1 MTGDVEALIDSL
13 RARGGDTTDVEVK
26 SAAGG
31 LPESLT
37 ASLSAL
43 ANLPGGG
50 TVVLGIDERAGF
62 RPVRLADPQLLM
74 QGLAAKAR
82 AYLPPVRLTISGE
95 TYAGHPIVVARV
107 HECDISAK
115 PCRVASTG
123 TAYLRG
129 YDGDFGLSDLEV
141 QGYLSYRSYR
151 RPPHFDRGPV
161 DGATAADL
169 DPDLVAAF
177 VTAVRDR
184 DPRGLGRFAADRE
197 LLLRAGVTIGDG
209 RPTVAGLLALG
220 IHPQQYFP
228 RFVIQASAE
237 PRADDPPGVRAR
249 NQVTITGAI
258 PRMLDE
264 ALAWARRTFDTTIV
278 TLPDGSVHDQPGYP
292 LVAFRELVANAL
304 VHRDLDH
311 WSAGLAIE
319 VRLRRDRL
327 VITNPGGLY
336 GITVDRLGKDA
347 VTSARNAR
355 LVAICQH
362 VRTPGS
368 GSRVIEALASGIPM
382 VNAALAEQKLP
393 PAHFI
398 DAGIRFTAIVQ
409 NPADGPLTTPDLT
422 TTQTRIYEALLHGS
436 RAVNDLEAALSLAG
450 PTIRKALRELSR
462 RDLIQQ
468 HGGRGRHTTYSR
480 TDAPSSPASP
490 TPR

>member
-1 MTGDVEALIDSL
+1 VTTDVEALIDSL

-50 TVVLGIDERAGF
+50 TVILGIDERAGF
-62 RPVRLADPQLLM
+62 GPVRLTDPQVLM
-74 QGLAAKAR
+74 QGLATKAR
-82 AYLPPVRLTISGE
+82 SYVPPVRLTISGE
-95 TYAGHPIVVARV
+95 TYAGHPIVIARV
-107 HECDISAK
+107 HECDASAK
-115 PCRVASTG
+115 PCRVAATG
-123 TAYLRG
+123 AAYLRG
-129 YDGDFGLSDLEV
+129 YDGDFELSDLEV
-141 QGYLSYRSYR
+141 QGFLAAR
-151 RPPHFDRGPV
+151 RPPHFDRAGV

-169 DPDLVAAF
+169 DPELVAAF
-177 VTAVRDR
+177 VAAVRDR
-184 DPRGLGRFAADRE
+184 DPRGLGRFTDDRE
-197 LLLRAGVTIGDG
+197 LLLRAGVTLADG

-220 IHPQQYFP
+220 VHPQQFFP

-278 TLPDGSVHDQPGYP
+278 TRPDGSVHDQPEYP

-336 GITVDRLGKDA
+336 GITVDSLGKDA

-362 VRTPGS
+362 VRTPDS
-368 GSRVIEALASGIPM
+368 ESRVIEALASGIPM
-382 VNAALAEQKLP
+382 VNTALTEQGLP

-398 DAGIRFTAIVQ
+398 DAGIRFTVIIR
-409 NPADGPLTTPDLT
+409 NPAGGSPTAADLTATQARIYGALLDGPRT
-422 TTQTRIYEALLHGS
+422 
-436 RAVNDLEAALSLAG
+436 VNDLEVNLSLAG
-450 PTIRKALRELSR
+450 PTIRKALRELNR
-462 RDLIQQ
+462 RDLVRQ
-468 HGGRGRHTTYSR
+468 HGGRGQHTTYSR
-480 TDAPSSPASP
+480 TDAPPGPTSS
-490 TPR
+490 TRE

>member
-1 MTGDVEALIDSL
+1 VTGDVQVLIDSL

-50 TVVLGIDERAGF
+50 TVILGIDERAGF
-62 RPVRLADPQLLM
+62 RPVRLMDPQVLM
-74 QGLAAKAR
+74 QGLALKAR
-82 AYLPPVRLTISGE
+82 SYLPPVRLTISSE
-95 TYAGHPIVVARV
+95 TYGGHPIVVARV
-107 HECDISAK
+107 HECDPSVK

-123 TAYLRG
+123 TGYLRG
-129 YDGDFGLSDLEV
+129 YDGDFELSDLEI
-141 QGYLSYRSYR
+141 QGFLSSR

-161 DGATAADL
+161 DGANTADL
-169 DPDLVAAF
+169 DPELVAAF
-177 VTAVRDR
+177 VAAVRDR
-184 DPRGLGRFAADRE
+184 DPRGLGRFADDRE
-197 LLLRAGVTIGDG
+197 LLQRAGVTIQGG
-209 RPTVAGLLALG
+209 QPTVAGLLALG
-220 IHPQQYFP
+220 VHPQQFFP

-237 PRADDPPGVRAR
+237 PRPDDPPGVRAR
-249 NQVTITGAI
+249 NQTTITGAI

-264 ALAWARRTFDTTIV
+264 ALAWARRTFDTTII
-278 TLPDGSVHDQPGYP
+278 TRPDGSVHDEPGYP
-292 LVAFRELVANAL
+292 LVAFRELIANAL

-327 VITNPGGLY
+327 VITNPGGLF

-347 VTSARNAR
+347 VTSARNAG

-362 VRTPGS
+362 VRTPDG

-382 VNAALAEQKLP
+382 INTALAEQGLP

-398 DAGIRFTAIVQ
+398 DAGIRFTAIIRR
-409 NPADGPLTTPDLT
+409 PTDGPPTAPDLT
-422 TTQTRIYEALLHGS
+422 TTQARIYEALLDGP
-436 RAVNDLEAALSLAG
+436 RTVNDLEVDLSLAG
-450 PTIRKALRELSR
+450 PTIRKALRELNR
-462 RDLIQQ
+462 RDLVRQ
-468 HGGRGRHTTYSR
+468 HGGRGRHTMYNR
-480 TDAPSSPASP
+480 TDTPLDPTAPAPV
-490 TPR
+490 

>member
-1 MTGDVEALIDSL
+1 M
-13 RARGGDTTDVEVK
+13 EVK

-31 LPESLT
+31 LPDSLT

-62 RPVRLADPQLLM
+62 RPVPLADPQLLM
-74 QGLAAKAR
+74 QGLATKAR
-82 AYLPPVRLTISGE
+82 SFLPPVRLTISSE

-107 HECDISAK
+107 HECDLSAK
-115 PCRVASTG
+115 PCCVASTG
-123 TAYLRG
+123 AAYLRG
-129 YDGDFGLSDLEV
+129 YDGDFELSDLEV
-141 QGYLSYRSYR
+141 QGFLSSR
-151 RPPHFDRGPV
+151 RPPHFDRTPV
-161 DGATAADL
+161 DGAGAEDL
-169 DPDLVAAF
+169 DPELVSAFVAA
-177 VTAVRDR
+177 VRER
-184 DPRGLGRFAADRE
+184 DPHGLGRFTDGGE
-197 LLLRAGVTIGDG
+197 LLLRAGVTIHGG

-220 IHPQQYFP
+220 VHPQQFFP

-237 PRADDPPGVRAR
+237 PRADDPPGARAR
-249 NQVTITGAI
+249 NQTTITGAI

-264 ALAWARRTFDTTIV
+264 ALSWARRTFDTTIV
-278 TLPDGSVHDQPGYP
+278 TQPDGSVHDRPGYP
-292 LVAFRELVANAL
+292 LVAFRELIANAL

-362 VRTPGS
+362 VRTPDS

-382 VNAALAEQKLP
+382 VNTALAEQGLP
-393 PAHFI
+393 PAHFV
-398 DAGIRFTAIVQ
+398 DAGIRSTAIIRH
-409 NPADGPLTTPDLT
+409 PTGSPLTTPDLT
-422 TTQTRIYEALLHGS
+422 TTQARIYEALIGGK
-436 RAVNDLEAALSLAG
+436 RTVEDLEADLSLTG
-450 PTIRKALRELSR
+450 PTIRKALRELNR
-462 RDLIQQ
+462 RDLVRQ

-480 TDAPSSPASP
+480 TDTAEPDRS
-490 TPR
+490 

>member
-1 MTGDVEALIDSL
+1 VTGDVDTLIDSL

-50 TVVLGIDERAGF
+50 TVILGIDERAGF
-62 RPVRLADPQLLM
+62 RPVPLADPQLLM
-74 QGLAAKAR
+74 QGLATKAR
-82 AYLPPVRLTISGE
+82 SYIPPVRLTISGE
-95 TYAGHPIVVARV
+95 TYAGHPVVVARV

-129 YDGDFGLSDLEV
+129 YAGDFELSDLEV
-141 QGYLSYRSYR
+141 QGFLSSRH
-151 RPPHFDRGPV
+151 PPHFDRGPV
-161 DGATAADL
+161 DGATTADL

-177 VTAVRDR
+177 IAAVRDR
-184 DPRGLGRFAADRE
+184 DPRGLGRFTDDRE
-197 LLLRAGVTIGDG
+197 LLLRAGVTLGDG
-209 RPTVAGLLALG
+209 RPAVAGLLALG
-220 IHPQQYFP
+220 IHPQQFFP

-249 NQVTITGAI
+249 NQVTITGAV

-278 TLPDGSVHDQPGYP
+278 TQPDGSVHDQPGYP

-319 VRLRRDRL
+319 IRLRRDRL

-355 LVAICQH
+355 LVAICLH
-362 VRTPGS
+362 VRTPDS

-382 VNAALAEQKLP
+382 VNTALAEQTLP

-409 NPADGPLTTPDLT
+409 HPDDGPLTTPDLT
-422 TTQTRIYEALLHGS
+422 TTQTRLYEALLDGP
-436 RAVNDLEAALSLAG
+436 RTVNDLEAALSLAG
-450 PTIRKALRELSR
+450 PTIRKALRGLSR
-462 RDLIQQ
+462 HDLVRQ
-468 HGGRGRHTTYSR
+468 HGGKGRHTTYSR
-480 TDAPSSPASP
+480 TDAPLGPTSP

>member
-1 MTGDVEALIDSL
+1 VTSDVEAIIHSL
-13 RARGGDTTDVEVK
+13 RDRGGDTAEWEVK

-62 RPVRLADPQLLM
+62 RPVPLADPQLLM

-82 AYLPPVRLTISGE
+82 SYVPPVRLTITE
-95 TYAGHPIVVARV
+95 QTYSGHPIVVARV
-107 HECDISAK
+107 HECDSSAK

-123 TAYLRG
+123 AAYLRG
-129 YDGDFGLSDLEV
+129 YDGDFELSDLEM
-141 QGYLSYRSYR
+141 QGFLCLR

-169 DPDLVAAF
+169 DPGLVTAFVAA
-177 VTAVRDR
+177 VRER
-184 DPRGLGRFAADRE
+184 DPRGLGRFAEDRE
-197 LLLRAGVTIGDG
+197 LLLRAGVTLDDG
-209 RPTVAGLLALG
+209 RPTVAGVLALG
-220 IHPQQYFP
+220 IHPQQFFP
-228 RFVIQASAE
+228 RFVLQASAE

-264 ALAWARRTFDTTIV
+264 ALAWARRTFDSAIV
-278 TLPDGSVHDQPGYP
+278 TQPDGSVQDRLGYP

-347 VTSARNAR
+347 VTSSRNAR

-362 VRTPGS
+362 VRTPDT

-382 VNAALAEQKLP
+382 VNIALTDQGLP

-398 DAGIRFTAIVQ
+398 DSGIRFTALVQ
-409 NPADGPLTTPDLT
+409 HPVGHMPAAPGLT
-422 TTQTRIYEALLHGS
+422 TTQLRIYEALLSG
-436 RAVNDLEAALSLAG
+436 RQTVNDLAAGLSLTG
-450 PTIRKALRELSR
+450 PTIRKALRELNR
-462 RDLIQQ
+462 RGMVGQY
-468 HGGRGRHTTYSR
+468 GGRGRSTTYSR
-480 TDAPSSPASP
+480 TDSTDVGSS
-490 TPR
+490 